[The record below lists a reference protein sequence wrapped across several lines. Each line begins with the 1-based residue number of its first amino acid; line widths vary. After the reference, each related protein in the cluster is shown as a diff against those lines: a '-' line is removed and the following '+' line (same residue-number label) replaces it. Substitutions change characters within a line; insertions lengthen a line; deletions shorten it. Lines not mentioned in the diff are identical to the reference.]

1 MREEAVKRFLAALGV
16 SQSAMTKRQGRG
28 NLTWINCICVTARW
42 THSAGID
49 THPSFGITVSEDRS
63 SVSCCFGC
71 SPDPRSL
78 EKLLHNIFIMSGEYP
93 KEAAKILA
101 LNEVIHDATETEL
114 SLMLPDLWLTDTS
127 YEQNRTPTEPLPPRV
142 LNLFPILQKAKGIT
156 ANNARIYLEGRDI
169 PEWVFNMFGV
179 RFDLH
184 RKAVAFP
191 LTDAKG
197 RIYMLRE
204 RATDAKK
211 MWTVNE
217 KVTKIDID
225 YPLLTE
231 CGVWFG
237 MHLVDWSKPVML
249 VEGAEDAM
257 NIVALGHLNVVAS
270 CTSSV
275 TDAQLAALCGSVYL
289 LGYDKDNAGA
299 LAHSKIIKKLRK
311 KAALFELDWS
321 LAGVKDGGA
330 LQSAFDLQLVMGQA
344 VLIK

>member
-16 SQSAMTKRQGRG
+16 PHSALTKRQGRG
-28 NLTWINCICVTARW
+28 NLIWINCVCVTAKW

-49 THPSFGITVSEDRS
+49 THPSFGITVSEDRN
-63 SVSCCFGC
+63 SVYCCFGC
-71 SPDPRSL
+71 SPDPRNL

-101 LNEVIHDATETEL
+101 LNEVVNGAIETEL
-114 SLMLPDLWLTDTS
+114 SIMMPDLWTVDTNYDQYKPS
-127 YEQNRTPTEPLPPRV
+127 AEPLPPTV

-156 ANNARIYLEGRDI
+156 ANNARLYLDGRDI

-184 RKAVAFP
+184 RKAVVFP
-191 LTDAKG
+191 LTDNKG
-197 RIYMLRE
+197 HIYMLRE

-211 MWTVNE
+211 MWTVSE
-217 KVTKIDID
+217 KVTKIEID

-231 CGVWFG
+231 CGAWFG
-237 MHLVDWSKPVML
+237 LHLVDWSKPVML
-249 VEGAEDAM
+249 VEGAEDALK
-257 NIVALGHLNVVAS
+257 VAAMGHLNVIAS

-275 TDAQLAALCGSVYL
+275 TDAQLTALCASVYL

-299 LAHSKIIKKLRK
+299 LAHNKIIKKLRN

-330 LQSAFDLQLVMGQA
+330 LRSAFDLQLVLGQA
-344 VLIK
+344 LLIK